1 MPNIILEGIQAT
13 DRDDLELQERAAATA
28 AAAPSSSIPASAS
41 AATVSFHQQ
50 DGRSGQVSFER
61 PPVSSFALSE
71 ASETI
76 SPGGEGL
83 PPPPPPLP
91 EIKLD
96 DETLLAVSRAIMGR
110 LDIVDLVGRTTAY
123 EAAERVRREE
133 GLALLGVERA
143 GRRPRSGWGG
153 EGGGRRGIAW
163 GGWGEAQSN
172 LGWGGEGAALPD
184 KVLPGSSQPHS
195 LVLPAMSN
203 VQEATGWNSP
213 DLSRCFMSC
222 RSVTPCWTR
231 SPWSG

>member
-91 EIKLD
+91 EFKLD

-153 EGGGRRGIAW
+153 EGGGRRGITW
-163 GGWGEAQSN
+163 GGWGEAQSD
-172 LGWGGEGAALPD
+172 LGWGGRRCSTARQSPD
-184 KVLPGSSQPHS
+184 KVPPGSSQPHS
-195 LVLPAMSN
+195 LDTSN
-203 VQEATGWNSP
+203 VQEATDWNSP
-213 DLSRCFMSC
+213 ALSRCFMSC
-222 RSVTPCWTR
+222 RSAMPCWTL
-231 SPWSG
+231 